1 MGHAGAIIAGGKGGA
16 GDKIEAL
23 ARAGADIARW
33 PAAIGTTMR
42 YLLKGQH

>member
-1 MGHAGAIIAGGKGGA
+1 MGHAGAIIAGGEGGA

-23 ARAGADIARW
+23 ARAGAVIARS

-42 YLLKGQH
+42 DVLRGKH